1 MMDINFVSIE
11 KVQNLINRI
20 RAARYEECKRREC
33 QCVTSEE
40 HERSLDA
47 YPPDKDKDPRS

>member
-1 MMDINFVSIE
+1 MDINFVSIE

-47 YPPDKDKDPRS
+47 YPPDKDKEPRS